1 MKSYKISIDVNAKA
15 EDVLGLVTTAEW
27 AEKEARA
34 DGALSAKARIEK
46 KDDNFVT
53 LVVDREDPG
62 RGPKGV
68 KDTKNREKSV
78 LTSTWDIKNMN
89 SKWNVRTIGK
99 EKLVKV
105 CGTSKIEPR
114 GDKCRY
120 YDQGEVSISI
130 PIIGDIVARAVV
142 SDIEKAFPGK
152 KGLME
157 ESLKSRA

>member
-1 MKSYKISIDVNAKA
+1 MKSYKTSIDINAAA

-34 DGALSAKARIEK
+34 DGALAARARIEK
-46 KDDNFVT
+46 KDDGFVT
-53 LVVDREDPG
+53 LVVEREDPS

-68 KDTKNREKSV
+68 KDVKTREKSV

-105 CGTSKIEPR
+105 CGTSRIEPR

-120 YDQGEVSISI
+120 YDQGEVSIGI
-130 PIIGDIVARAVV
+130 PIIGDIVAKAVV

-157 ESLKSRA
+157 SSLKR